1 VIPFLARRLALM
13 ALLLV
18 ASSLIIFTVGRLAPG
33 DPVQLLMGEL
43 RDPGLEARLRR
54 ELALDRPLWEQY
66 LRFVSR
72 AARGDLG
79 ESYASPG
86 RRIGA
91 MLADAFPVTLRLGS
105 VTVALAVLLGVPLGV
120 GSAVARG
127 SAADTLARLLPL
139 MGMSVPSFV
148 VSVALILTLALGLH
162 AVPVSGWGEPRHYV
176 LPVLALLIQ
185 PLAYITRVT
194 RAAVLQ
200 VLSQD
205 YVRTA
210 HGKGLSARA
219 VLARHVLPNA
229 GLSVITVVALALSYA
244 LTGALVVE
252 TIFRIPGMGQA
263 AIGALFAR
271 DYPMVQAVG
280 LLYTAIF
287 VTSNLMADIGYA
299 LVDPRIRR

>member
-33 DPVQLLMGEL
+33 DPVQLLMGDL

-120 GSAVARG
+120 ASAVARG